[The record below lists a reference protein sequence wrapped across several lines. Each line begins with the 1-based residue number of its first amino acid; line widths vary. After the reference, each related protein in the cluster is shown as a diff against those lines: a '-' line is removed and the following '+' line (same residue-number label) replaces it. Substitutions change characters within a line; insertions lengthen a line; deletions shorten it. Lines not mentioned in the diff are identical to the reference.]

1 MKNKE
6 NEVLLTPSLYLE
18 ISTDKSNEIAS
29 LKQKKI
35 DTLNE
40 LKKQALELKNLQQQ
54 REAIKKQIDITE
66 ENNSILKQKKFK
78 IVLETGR
85 QKRIT
90 KKLNKMVSKDDSY
103 IRVGDYYTA
112 NETKKR

>member
-40 LKKQALELKNLQQQ
+40 LKKQVLELQ
-54 REAIKKQIDITE
+54 RLEEAK
-66 ENNSILKQKKFK
+66 ENILKQISVTEVNISNLKKNKFK
-78 IVLETGR
+78 LILELGK
-85 QKRIT
+85 QKRLS
-90 KKLNKMVSKDDSY
+90 KKLNKKILKDDSY

>member
-6 NEVLLTPSLYLE
+6 NEVLLTPNLYLE

-35 DTLNE
+35 DILNE
-40 LKKQALELKNLQQQ
+40 LKKQALELQ
-54 REAIKKQIDITE
+54 RLEEAK
-66 ENNSILKQKKFK
+66 ENILKQINITETNIYNLKQNKYK
-78 IVLETGR
+78 LVLELGK
-85 QKRIT
+85 QKRIS
-90 KKLNKMVSKDDSY
+90 KKLNKKILKDDSY